1 MSARALWIVALGAAL
16 AVLLALNVFR
26 SQEQAGVGAN
36 AVPSPFRAGGDEP
49 AAPPVGVIRGSS
61 SGEQRA
67 DAAEADGRGAAT
79 EPQPAPALFP
89 TPGRYASISAAL
101 ADHDVPPERRMPL
114 LPELLETDRA
124 FAAESVD
131 PAWSTATEAGILGR
145 IAEIPG
151 VAYVSLNVECR
162 TTLCLMQ
169 FVESATPAPNSGIA
183 DVAKLV
189 EPQGLKS
196 LWMFGIRVRGGAPL
210 GIAYLQRVAA
220 TETPA
225 AAAEPSRSRPR

>member
-16 AVLLALNVFR
+16 AVLIALDVFR
-26 SQEQAGVGAN
+26 SQDHGV
-36 AVPSPFRAGGDEP
+36 VPPFRAGEDDGAAQPP
-49 AAPPVGVIRGSS
+49 AGAVRGSPS
-61 SGEQRA
+61 VEQRA
-67 DAAEADGRGAAT
+67 DAAGADGSAAPT
-79 EPQPAPALFP
+79 EPQPVPSPFP

-101 ADHDVPPERRMPL
+101 ADHDVPPERRMPSV
-114 LPELLETDRA
+114 PELLETDRA

-131 PAWSTATEAGILGR
+131 PAWSTKTEAAVLGR

-162 TTLCLMQ
+162 TTLCLLQ

-183 DVAKLV
+183 EISKLV

-210 GIAYLQRVAA
+210 GIAYLQRIEPA
-220 TETPA
+220 ETPGSA
-225 AAAEPSRSRPR
+225 TDRSGR